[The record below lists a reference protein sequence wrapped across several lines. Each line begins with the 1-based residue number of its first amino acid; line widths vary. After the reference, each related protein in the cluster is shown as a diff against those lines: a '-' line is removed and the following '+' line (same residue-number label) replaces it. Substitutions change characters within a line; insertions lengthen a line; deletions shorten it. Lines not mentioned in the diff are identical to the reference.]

1 MYIAS
6 NIARNQMKCFPEYH
20 NTEIR
25 KTFETLFDEIFISKV
40 CDQGNKSQWNPT
52 VFLEHYFELF
62 E

>member
-1 MYIAS
+1 
-6 NIARNQMKCFPEYH
+6 MKCFHEYL

-25 KTFETLFDEIFISKV
+25 NTFETLFDEIFVSKV
-40 CDQGNKSQWNPT
+40 CDQGSKSQWNPT